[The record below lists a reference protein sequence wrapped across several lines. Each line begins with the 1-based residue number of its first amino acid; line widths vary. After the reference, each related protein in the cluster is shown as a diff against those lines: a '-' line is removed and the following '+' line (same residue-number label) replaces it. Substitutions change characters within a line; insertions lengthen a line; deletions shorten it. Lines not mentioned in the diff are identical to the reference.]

1 MLNCLTDVADKFAFP
16 YLDDVLV
23 YSDDS
28 ESHVDH
34 LRKVIQ
40 ILRENC
46 IKVKEKTIQ
55 IIRKADQL
63 FRSYSHKKAYRIN
76 TSNIR
81 PVADLVTNV
90 PSNIGQLKTEV
101 GVLGYYRHHAKG
113 FSRIAHFRSIKER

>member
-1 MLNCLTDVADKFAFP
+1 MGNCLTDVADKFALH

-46 IKVKEKTIQ
+46 IKVKEKTMQ
-55 IIRKADQL
+55 IIRKSDQL

-81 PVADLVTNV
+81 PVADLSPMYHQILVN
-90 PSNIGQLKTEV
+90 
-101 GVLGYYRHHAKG
+101 
-113 FSRIAHFRSIKER
+113 

>member
-1 MLNCLTDVADKFAFP
+1 MGNCLTDVADKFAFP
-16 YLDDVLV
+16 YLDHVLV

-28 ESHVDH
+28 ESHVDQ

-46 IKVKEKTIQ
+46 IKVKEKTMQ

-63 FRSYSHKKAYRIN
+63 FRSYSHKKAYGIN
-76 TSNIR
+76 TSNVK

-90 PSNIGQLKTEV
+90 PSNIGQLKREV
-101 GVLGYYRHHAKG
+101 GVLGYYRDYAKG